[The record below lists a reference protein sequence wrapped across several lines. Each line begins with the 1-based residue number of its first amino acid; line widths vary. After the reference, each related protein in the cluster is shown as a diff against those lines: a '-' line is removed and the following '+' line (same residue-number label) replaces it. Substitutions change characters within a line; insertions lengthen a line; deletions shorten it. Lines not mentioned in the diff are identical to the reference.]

1 MKVILAQERFIRTK
15 TGIVIGGAMVK
26 RPPAMSED
34 AEQVQRLLLNH
45 HRVTFGGA
53 MRPNR
58 LTPLRRPNVIPTHSG
73 LLARFLRWLRGG
85 K

>member
-1 MKVILAQERFIRTK
+1 
-15 TGIVIGGAMVK
+15 
-26 RPPAMSED
+26 
-34 AEQVQRLLLNH
+34 
-45 HRVTFGGA
+45 